1 MIAAAAAA
9 AAKSTFVLG
18 PIVAEVADAVV
29 AAPVVVDPLE
39 FAAVAAVAV
48 AVAAAAAV
56 DP

>member
-1 MIAAAAAA
+1 MIAAAAVA
-9 AAKSTFVLG
+9 AAKSAFAFG

-48 AVAAAAAV
+48 AAAAAV